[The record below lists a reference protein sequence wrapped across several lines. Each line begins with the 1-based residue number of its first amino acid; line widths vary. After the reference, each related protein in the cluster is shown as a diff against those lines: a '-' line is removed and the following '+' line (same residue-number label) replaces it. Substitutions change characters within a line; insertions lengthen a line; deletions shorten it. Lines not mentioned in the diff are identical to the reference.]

1 MWTYCDFIRPKS
13 LYFTCEQNPHIFWAP
28 LLMCHLSSLQDPR
41 QHGRQH
47 HRTLQQPVGFPHR
60 DVRGVLRPA
69 PGHPHWSMRAGR
81 SRHPPAPL
89 KDIRAQLPVISESTA
104 ATTHPISWLLKKQN
118 QRKRD
123 RKDSMRFFLFKKK
136 SNRFFFTFVNT
147 PRLGLYDCFFLKKKN
162 LIL

>member
-13 LYFTCEQNPHIFWAP
+13 LYCTCEQNP
-28 LLMCHLSSLQDPR
+28 LLTCCLSSLQDPR

-89 KDIRAQLPVISESTA
+89 KDMRAQLPVISESTA
-104 ATTHPISWLLKKQN
+104 ATTHQISWLLKKN
-118 QRKRD
+118 KTKENGTEKTLRAF
-123 RKDSMRFFLFKKK
+123 SCLKKK
-136 SNRFFFTFVNT
+136 FKPFFFTFVNT
-147 PRLGLYDCFFLKKKN
+147 PRLGLYDCFFKKMN